1 MASSYPV
8 VQHMQVQI
16 DQWASTGD
24 PRATFLRCY
33 ALMTNNMLSAIEAG
47 RFQDPAWV
55 KQLLQHFAEYYFQ
68 ALTQY
73 EKDSPET
80 PVVWRYTF
88 NETCHAGH
96 HVLQRLLLGINA
108 HINYDLTLCL
118 WDILHN
124 DWFTL
129 SPGIQQQ
136 RFADHC
142 LVNTIIAETIDIV
155 QDTVIEVED
164 PRWSILDDL
173 LGRLDERL
181 LSALITHWRQQV
193 WQQALQL
200 IEAPTSEERQ
210 VLRQQLEKHALQR
223 AQRIC
228 LL

>member
-1 MASSYPV
+1 
-8 VQHMQVQI
+8 MQVQI
-16 DQWASTGD
+16 DQWTSAGD

-33 ALMTNNMLSAIEAG
+33 ALMTSNMLSAIETG
-47 RFQDPAWV
+47 RFQDPVWV

-68 ALTQY
+68 ALNQY
-73 EKDSPET
+73 EKDLPET

-88 NETCHAGH
+88 DETCRHSGH

-118 WDILHN
+118 WDILHP

-129 SPGIQQQ
+129 SPAIQQQ
-136 RFADHC
+136 RYVDHC

-155 QDTVIEVED
+155 QDTVIEAEA

-173 LGRLDERL
+173 MGRLDERL
-181 LSALITHWRQQV
+181 LSALITHWRQHV

-200 IEAPTSEERQ
+200 IEAPTSAEHQ
-210 VLRQQLEKHALQR
+210 ALRQQLEKQALVR
-223 AQRIC
+223 AHRIC
-228 LL
+228 LI